1 MENNQRPDGPWRIE
15 PETLEAALETEFASR
30 PALTPALKNWVE
42 DLPGQNEKQQTAPRL
57 TWVNEINDLWMEIP
71 RFENILWWG
80 GWVIV
85 LVGFIVVPLFS
96 YVLAD
101 AFSDYVSNQLSL
113 FVLLVFFI
121 FCIFFVSAFIFNAKI
136 VLFVP
141 RGTPIRFNR
150 QRQKIYV
157 YEYQRKWNPW
167 VRWPT
172 TIKVFDWADVHA
184 QMTRE
189 TGRYDQGYRLYG
201 VVCKPGTTEIIDSFV
216 LSWAVGHPKLLRG
229 LWSHCCH
236 YMQHKP
242 VPTQP
247 FYDERPNS
255 WCPRNNIHW
264 PEAIDRES
272 TTAADA
278 ANTSAG

>member
-1 MENNQRPDGPWRIE
+1 MKNNQCPDGPWRIE
-15 PETLEAALETEFASR
+15 PETLEAALETEFAGR

-57 TWVNEINDLWMEIP
+57 TWVNEINDIWMEIP

-80 GWVIV
+80 AWVGSMSMLTPV
-85 LVGFIVVPLFS
+85 LLYAYSILSLPFDLISFIIFSVGFITIFSFFFLFIRG
-96 YVLAD
+96 AM
-101 AFSDYVSNQLSL
+101 
-113 FVLLVFFI
+113 
-121 FCIFFVSAFIFNAKI
+121 
-136 VLFVP
+136 FVP

-201 VVCKPGTTEIIDSFV
+201 VVCKPGTTEIIDSFA

-278 ANTSAG
+278 ANSSAG

>member
-15 PETLEAALETEFASR
+15 PETLEAALETEFAGR

-42 DLPGQNEKQQTAPRL
+42 DLPGQNEEQKTAPRL
-57 TWVNEINDLWMEIP
+57 TWVNEINDIWMEIP

-80 GWVIV
+80 AWVGGVSLIIPLIMISFFMTLPNFFFNV
-85 LVGFIVVPLFS
+85 SITIFCLVSYICFVSLLFFNFRTVLFS
-96 YVLAD
+96 
-101 AFSDYVSNQLSL
+101 
-113 FVLLVFFI
+113 
-121 FCIFFVSAFIFNAKI
+121 
-136 VLFVP
+136 P

-201 VVCKPGTTEIIDSFV
+201 VVCKPGTIEVMDRFILT
-216 LSWAVGHPKLLRG
+216 WTVGSVFDAYG

-236 YMQHKP
+236 YMQAKP
-242 VPTQP
+242 VPTTPLLTKAPASWTP
-247 FYDERPNS
+247 FNTVR
-255 WCPRNNIHW
+255 W
-264 PEAIDRES
+264 PADIDRES
-272 TTAADA
+272 TTAPEA
-278 ANTSAG
+278 TCTESCR

>member
-1 MENNQRPDGPWRIE
+1 MKNNQRPDGPWRIE
-15 PETLEAALETEFASR
+15 PETLEAALETEFAGQ

-57 TWVNEINDLWMEIP
+57 TWVNEINDIWMEIP

-80 GWVIV
+80 AWV
-85 LVGFIVVPLFS
+85 LVIAVLIPIIMISFSFFQPFVYSDILFIPIILGFFLIIC
-96 YVLAD
+96 
-101 AFSDYVSNQLSL
+101 SL
-113 FVLLVFFI
+113 FLVNLKM
-121 FCIFFVSAFIFNAKI
+121 A
-136 VLFVP
+136 LFVP

-201 VVCKPGTTEIIDSFV
+201 VVCQPGTSEIIDSFV
-216 LSWAVGHPKLLRG
+216 LSGAVGHPKLLRG

-278 ANTSAG
+278 AKSSAG

>member
-42 DLPGQNEKQQTAPRL
+42 DLPGQNEEQKTAPRL
-57 TWVNEINDLWMEIP
+57 TWVNEINDIWMEIP

-80 GWVIV
+80 AWV
-85 LVGFIVVPLFS
+85 LVIAALIPIIMISFSFFQPFIYSDVLFIPIILGFFLIIC
-96 YVLAD
+96 
-101 AFSDYVSNQLSL
+101 SL
-113 FVLLVFFI
+113 FLVNLKM
-121 FCIFFVSAFIFNAKI
+121 A
-136 VLFVP
+136 LFVP

-236 YMQHKP
+236 YMQAKP
-242 VPTQP
+242 VPTAPLLTKAPASWTP
-247 FYDERPNS
+247 FNTVR
-255 WCPRNNIHW
+255 W
-264 PEAIDRES
+264 PADIDRES
-272 TTAADA
+272 TTAPEA
-278 ANTSAG
+278 TCTESSR